1 MPSKMLVDQYQKK
14 KEKKITRSVHC
25 ICGNLVEDL
34 IANTLNALS
43 VCDKLAIMISDED
56 PFISPKMAVANVA
69 AGKIRTKKVN
79 NITVV

>member
-1 MPSKMLVDQYQKK
+1 M
-14 KEKKITRSVHC
+14 
-25 ICGNLVEDL
+25 EDL